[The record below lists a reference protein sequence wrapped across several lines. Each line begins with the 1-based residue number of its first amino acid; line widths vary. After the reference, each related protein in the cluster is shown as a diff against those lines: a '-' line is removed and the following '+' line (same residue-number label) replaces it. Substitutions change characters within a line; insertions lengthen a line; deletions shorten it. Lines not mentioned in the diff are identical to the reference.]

1 MLCYAMLCC
10 LFLCVSRS
18 QNHTKPSRST
28 DLIQPKVEVNSLRAR
43 RWKIAERRWN
53 HPTERIL
60 CGLVIGYL
68 SPMTQQY
75 VKVKIYNFYTT
86 DSKREL
92 HLSFLLRSIMF
103 KSSLFPAFDKLLGAV
118 ARVAINLPSKWKS
131 IHVPLDTAVAACLP
145 LNLLS
150 LTLKVG
156 PSQF

>member
-1 MLCYAMLCC
+1 MLCHAMLCC

-18 QNHTKPSRST
+18 QNYTKPSRST

-43 RWKIAERRWN
+43 LQDRCVVGTTQPNAE
-53 HPTERIL
+53 

-75 VKVKIYNFYTT
+75 VKVKIYNLYTT

-103 KSSLFPAFDKLLGAV
+103 KSCLFPAFDKLLGAL

-145 LNLLS
+145 AEFTQLDA
-150 LTLKVG
+150 
-156 PSQF
+156 